1 MGMRKEDVGK
11 GKGVALSTRAGEEGG
26 EIAKLKERMEER
38 MEVMGKFGR
47 LAKGTMLGKV
57 VDVGGEGDDGGGLHR

>member
-11 GKGVALSTRAGEEGG
+11 VKGVALSTRTGEEGG
-26 EIAKLKERMEER
+26 EIAKLKER

-57 VDVGGEGDDGGGLHR
+57 VDVGGEGDDGGELHH